1 MDLDET
7 DVNILKVLQVNGRL
21 SFRQISEKVKVSV
34 PTVSSKI
41 SCMEDMGIIR
51 GYQTDLDAERLGEL
65 SVVLTIK
72 AKPSELK
79 AVADRF
85 QTDDHVRKL
94 FTLSNGRLLMICTF
108 GGPHAINDFVS
119 RLGEVPEIAEYDIS
133 NIISVAKEQQRA
145 LVETNVS
152 LVLQCAYCKK
162 EIRDDPLRLRGDE
175 KDYYLC
181 CSTCLKSFQ
190 EKYER
195 LKAKT

>member
-1 MDLDET
+1 
-7 DVNILKVLQVNGRL
+7 
-21 SFRQISEKVKVSV
+21 
-34 PTVSSKI
+34 
-41 SCMEDMGIIR
+41 
-51 GYQTDLDAERLGEL
+51 
-65 SVVLTIK
+65 
-72 AKPSELK
+72 
-79 AVADRF
+79 
-85 QTDDHVRKL
+85 
-94 FTLSNGRLLMICTF
+94 MICTF
-108 GGPHAINDFVS
+108 GAPHAINDFVS

-190 EKYER
+190 GKYER